1 MSVEPDL
8 TGKAALVTG
17 GSRGIGRQL
26 AIAMARCGA
35 TVVVTARQLDASP
48 GLGGTLRGTV
58 EAIEAAGGA
67 AIAIPATITTA
78 EGAKALI
85 EETIKR
91 VGRIDVLVNN
101 AAVYPE
107 GPIAETPPEE
117 WEYAVAVN
125 LNAVF
130 YLMRYT
136 LPVMKRQGSGRIVNV
151 STDMVLRYRAERIP
165 YSATKAAMDHLS
177 FGLAEETRADNIEVI
192 VWTPGY
198 VRTDMGGPD
207 ARDPVESVEE
217 SFLWMLAQPPMMLT
231 GRLLR
236 KIEFG
241 ETWGLG

>member
-8 TGKAALVTG
+8 AGKVALVTG

-35 TVVVTARQLDASP
+35 TVVATARQLDSSP
-48 GLGGTLRGTV
+48 GSGGTLRGTV
-58 EAIEAAGGA
+58 EAIEAAGGSA
-67 AIAIPATITTA
+67 VAIPGTITTP
-78 EGAKALI
+78 EGAKALV
-85 EETIKR
+85 EETVER
-91 VGRIDVLVNN
+91 TGRIDMLVNN

-107 GPIAETPPEE
+107 GPIAETAPEE
-117 WEYAVAVN
+117 WENAVAVN

-130 YLMRYT
+130 YLTRYA
-136 LPVMKRQGSGRIVNV
+136 LPVMTRQGGGRIVNV

-217 SFLWMLAQPPMMLT
+217 SFLWMLAQPPMSLT

-241 ETWGLG
+241 ETWGLE